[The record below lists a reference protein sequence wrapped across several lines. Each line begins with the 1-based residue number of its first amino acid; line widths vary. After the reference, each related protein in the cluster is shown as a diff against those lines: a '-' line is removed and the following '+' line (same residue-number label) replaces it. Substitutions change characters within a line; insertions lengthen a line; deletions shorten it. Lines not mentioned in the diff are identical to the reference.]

1 LNSNLRRKLAIGFA
15 LGFAV
20 VIGLI
25 LYGDIR
31 EIGRLLQS
39 FRWSLVP
46 AILGLTMVNY
56 VLRGV
61 RFHYYLHQIGIK
73 HISFWP
79 SFLVFMGGFALT
91 VTPGKVGELIRVL
104 WLKKL
109 ADADPAQA
117 APSTIVDR
125 IVDGLAMAILA
136 SLGAL
141 VYPRYRPVVALLLG
155 IIIGGV
161 IISQIRPLAF
171 WLLNAGEKIPF
182 ISKFIHH
189 LHALY
194 ESTYE
199 LLRFKNL
206 LVGTAIGFVSWSAE
220 GIACY
225 LILIGLGIPPAFNL
239 MLVSIFI
246 LSLGS
251 ILGGISSL
259 PGGLGAAEATM
270 TGMLQ
275 VLINL
280 SEDIAA
286 TATLLI
292 RFFTLWFAVG
302 LGILIIVIWRK
313 KLFGR
318 GTEELDLSSAT
329 LGINP
334 GEEADL
340 VEAESL

>member
-1 LNSNLRRKLAIGFA
+1 LNSNLRRRLAIGFA
-15 LGFAV
+15 LGFV
-20 VIGLI
+20 VFIGLL
-25 LYGDIR
+25 LYGDIS
-31 EIGRLLQS
+31 EIGRLLQN
-39 FRWSLVP
+39 FRWSLLP
-46 AILGLTMVNY
+46 TILGLTMVNY
-56 VLRGV
+56 ILRGV

-73 HISFWP
+73 NIAFWP
-79 SFLVFMGGFALT
+79 SFLVFLGGFALT

-109 ADADPAQA
+109 VDADPAQA

-141 VYPRYRPVVALLLG
+141 VYPRYWPVVALLLG

-171 WLLNAGEKIPF
+171 WLLNAGEKAPF
-182 ISKFIHH
+182 VSKFVHH

-194 ESTYE
+194 ESTYQ

-225 LILIGLGIPPAFNL
+225 LILIGLGIPPSFNL
-239 MLVSIFI
+239 ALVSIFV

-251 ILGGISSL
+251 ILGGMSSL
-259 PGGLGAAEATM
+259 PGGLGAAAATI
-270 TGMLQ
+270 TGTLQ

-280 SEDIAA
+280 TEDVAA

-292 RFFTLWFAVG
+292 RFCTLWFAVALG
-302 LGILIIVIWRK
+302 LLVIAIWRK
-313 KLFGR
+313 KLFGN
-318 GTEELDLSSAT
+318 GAEELDLSSAAI
-329 LGINP
+329 GINS
-334 GEEADL
+334 GEETDL
-340 VEAESL
+340 VEV

>member
-1 LNSNLRRKLAIGFA
+1 
-15 LGFAV
+15 
-20 VIGLI
+20 
-25 LYGDIR
+25 
-31 EIGRLLQS
+31 
-39 FRWSLVP
+39 
-46 AILGLTMVNY
+46 
-56 VLRGV
+56 
-61 RFHYYLHQIGIK
+61 
-73 HISFWP
+73 
-79 SFLVFMGGFALT
+79 MGGFALT
-91 VTPGKVGELIRVL
+91 VTPGKVGELIRVY
-104 WLKKL
+104 WLKNMV
-109 ADADPAQA
+109 DADPAQA

-136 SLGAL
+136 TLGAL

-182 ISKFIHH
+182 VSKFVHH

-220 GIACY
+220 GVACY
-225 LILIGLGIPPAFNL
+225 LILIGLGVLPSFNL
-239 MLVSIFI
+239 ALVSIFI

-275 VLINL
+275 VLLNL
-280 SEDIAA
+280 SEDVAA

-292 RFFTLWFAVG
+292 RFFTLWFAVA
-302 LGILIIVIWRK
+302 LGMLVIAIWRR

-318 GTEELDLSSAT
+318 STAELDLSSAT
-329 LGINP
+329 LGLNP
-334 GEEADL
+334 GEETDL
-340 VEAESL
+340 AEVEIV

>member
-1 LNSNLRRKLAIGFA
+1 MNSNLRRKLAIGFA

-20 VIGLI
+20 FIGLL
-25 LYGDIR
+25 LYGDIQ
-31 EIGRLLQS
+31 EVGHLLQN
-39 FRWSLVP
+39 FRWSLLP
-46 AILGLTMVNY
+46 AILGLTLANY
-56 VLRGV
+56 TLRGV

-73 HISFWP
+73 NISFWD
-79 SFLVFMGGFALT
+79 SFLVFLGGFALT
-91 VTPGKVGELIRVL
+91 ITPAKAGELIRVL
-104 WLKKL
+104 WLKNL
-109 ADADPAQA
+109 VDADPAQA

-141 VYPRYRPVVALLLG
+141 VYPRYRSVVALLLG
-155 IIIGGV
+155 IILGGV

-182 ISKFIHH
+182 ISKFVHH

-206 LVGTAIGFVSWSAE
+206 LVGTIIGFVSWSAE

-225 LILIGLGIPPAFNL
+225 LILIGLGVPPAFNL

-270 TGMLQ
+270 TGTLQ
-275 VLINL
+275 VLIKL

-292 RFFTLWFAVG
+292 RFCTLWFAVA
-302 LGILIIVIWRK
+302 LGILVIAIWRK

>member
-1 LNSNLRRKLAIGFA
+1 MSLNHNLRRRLAMGLA

-20 VIGLI
+20 FISLV
-25 LYGDIR
+25 LYGNIR
-31 EIGRLLQS
+31 EVGHLLKN
-39 FRWSLVP
+39 FRWHLIP

-56 VLRGV
+56 ILRGI
-61 RFHYYLHQIGIK
+61 RFHYYLHQIGLK
-73 HISFWP
+73 NISFWS

-109 ADADPAQA
+109 VKADPAQA

-141 VYPRYRPVVALLLG
+141 VYPRYWAVVATLLGVILLG
-155 IIIGGV
+155 IV
-161 IISQIRPLAF
+161 ISQIRPLAF
-171 WLLNAGEKIPF
+171 WLLDRGERLPVV
-182 ISKFIHH
+182 SKFIHH

-199 LLRFKNL
+199 LMRFKNL

-220 GIACY
+220 GLAFY
-225 LILIGLGIPPAFNL
+225 LV
-239 MLVSIFI
+239 LVSIFI

-270 TGMLQ
+270 TGILQ
-275 VLINL
+275 VLVHL
-280 SEDIAA
+280 SENVAA

-292 RFFTLWFAVG
+292 RFFTLWFAVL
-302 LGILIIVIWRK
+302 LGALVIAIWRK
-313 KLFGR
+313 TLFGS
-318 GTEELDLSSAT
+318 EAEKLDLDSAT
-329 LGINP
+329 LINA
-334 GEEADL
+334 GEEADQ
-340 VEAESL
+340 AETEPAKL

>member
-1 LNSNLRRKLAIGFA
+1 LSNLRRKLAIGFA

-20 VIGLI
+20 FIGLI

-39 FRWSLVP
+39 FRWNLLP

-56 VLRGV
+56 ILRGV
-61 RFHYYLHQIGIK
+61 RFYYYLHQIGIK
-73 HISFWP
+73 HISFWD
-79 SFLVFMGGFALT
+79 SFLVFLGGFALT
-91 VTPGKVGELIRVL
+91 VTPGKVGELIRVF
-104 WLKKL
+104 WLKNMV
-109 ADADPAQA
+109 DADPAQA

-141 VYPRYRPVVALLLG
+141 VYPRYRSVVALLLG
-155 IIIGGV
+155 IILGGV

-171 WLLNAGEKIPF
+171 WLLNAGEKAPF
-182 ISKFIHH
+182 VSKFVHH

-206 LVGTAIGFVSWSAE
+206 FVGTAIGFVSWSAE
-220 GIACY
+220 GVACY
-225 LILIGLGIPPAFNL
+225 LILIGLGVSPSFNL

-251 ILGGISSL
+251 ILGGMSSL

-280 SEDIAA
+280 SEDVAA

-292 RFFTLWFAVG
+292 RFCTLWFAVG
-302 LGILIIVIWRK
+302 LGILLIAIWRK

-318 GTEELDLSSAT
+318 GTEELDLSSAA
-329 LGINP
+329 LGLNP
-334 GEEADL
+334 DEETDL
-340 VEAESL
+340 AETEIV